1 MMMMRM
7 MTTNSNYYCSQKFW
21 YLSVNIEKLLTQ
33 SCCAADPQKINI
45 DWISNNPGKL
55 FNTLELQSE
64 RRAMLDNNLVA
75 SCNSSCWIPEERGL
89 ASRRLLMGSE
99 KKTHADIESTPEF
112 LNIMI
117 GSHCNMTCVYCCKQ
131 NSSAWF
137 NDIYNNGTYAVTD
150 VGDRF
155 TINNKDLAVAAI
167 SQKEI
172 NISPNKIKLF
182 DELGKISDAE
192 DFPAVVIS
200 GGEPFL
206 YLYLNDLIEKF
217 PKTVCV
223 SIFTGLGVDGRRF
236 ARELD
241 KLIVHPNI
249 SLVISAENINKNYE
263 VVRAGN
269 PWQQFEN
276 NLSEIQKRNIKYSF
290 SSVLSNLTLFG
301 LVDFINYVGDTSINF
316 EICNTPNFL
325 SMHVMDDKSKE
336 TIYNNIDKLPT
347 AAQDIIKNSL
357 SIEPT
362 ITEQHNLKM
371 YLIDF
376 MKRRNLS
383 LNIFPITFTE
393 WIKNVV

>member
-1 MMMMRM
+1 
-7 MTTNSNYYCSQKFW
+7 MTTKLDYYCSQKFW
-21 YLSVNIEKLLTQ
+21 FLSVDIEKLQTQ
-33 SCCAADPQKINI
+33 SCCSAAPQKINI
-45 DWISNNPGKL
+45 DWIDNNPGKL
-55 FNTLELQSE
+55 FNTVELQNE
-64 RRAMLDNNLVA
+64 RRTMLDNNPVA
-75 SCNSSCWIPEERGL
+75 SCISSCWNPEERGL
-89 ASRRLLMGSE
+89 SSRRLRMGSE
-99 KKTHADIESTPEF
+99 TKTHTNIESIPEV
-112 LNIMI
+112 LNIII

-131 NSSAWF
+131 HSSAWF
-137 NDIYNNGTYAVTD
+137 NDIHNNGTYAVTD

-155 TINNKDLAVAAI
+155 TINNKDLAIAAI

-192 DFPAVVIS
+192 KISEVSIS

-206 YLYLNDLIEKF
+206 YLYLNDLIEKI
-217 PKTVCV
+217 PKTICV
-223 SIFTGLGVDGRRF
+223 SIITGLGVDEKRF

-241 KLIVHPNI
+241 KLIVNPNI

-269 PWQQFEN
+269 TWQRFEN

-290 SSVLSNLTLFG
+290 SSVLSNLTVFG

-316 EICNTPNFL
+316 ETCNTPNFL

-336 TIYNNIDKLPT
+336 TVSNNIDKLPT
-347 AAQDIIKNSL
+347 VAQDIIKNSL

-362 ITEQHNLKM
+362 ITEQRNLKM
-371 YLIDF
+371 YLTEF
-376 MKRRNLS
+376 TKRRNIS
-383 LNIFPITFTE
+383 LDIFPTTFIE
-393 WIKNVV
+393 WINNVV